1 MYRILFLI
9 LYLLLYFI
17 NPIKKIG
24 IFNDNDYSDNTNR
37 TRLSDF
43 VRLSLRRRS
52 AFKQCRKY
60 LTKGKN
66 FYKLKNDY
74 VTLIYETENKII
86 KCYDKSIKKRIAT
99 IEWFKQDSYELN
111 YLDNT
116 FEETFDSVSALFNEK
131 SMYDGIVST
140 FKSQFKIEEID
151 PENEKNIE
159 NVNIPKFYSNMFNI
173 NQATE
178 KELTDLPGLSI
189 IQAKNIIR
197 YREKHNGF
205 GSLDEF
211 FEEMNIN
218 NHLQQQLR
226 NYLYVDSYLPDYG
239 RKIKESTTEEYNIT
253 HKDNQ
258 NENNERI
265 IDI

>member
-9 LYLLLYFI
+9 IYLILYLI
-17 NPIKKIG
+17 SSKRKTG
-24 IFNDNDYSDNTNR
+24 IFSYSNYYDNTNR

-52 AFKQCRKY
+52 AFKQCKKY
-60 LTKGKN
+60 LTKGKD

-74 VTLIYETENKII
+74 VTLIYDTKNKII
-86 KCYDKSIKKRIAT
+86 KCYDKSIKKQIAT
-99 IEWFKQDSYELN
+99 LEWYKQDSYELN

-131 SMYDGIVST
+131 SMYEGIIST
-140 FKSQFKIEEID
+140 FKAQFKIEEIN

-159 NVNIPKFYSNMFNI
+159 NVNIPRYYSNMLNI

-197 YREKHNGF
+197 YRERHNGF

-218 NHLQQQLR
+218 PHLKKQLR
-226 NYLYVDSYLPDYG
+226 NYLYVDSYIPNY
-239 RKIKESTTEEYNIT
+239 RKSVEETTKEEYNIT
-253 HKDNQ
+253 HIDNQ

>member
-1 MYRILFLI
+1 MYRILLLV
-9 LYLLLYFI
+9 LYLVLYLI
-17 NPIKKIG
+17 NPIKKNR
-24 IFNDNDYSDNTNR
+24 IFNENNYSDNTNR

-52 AFKQCRKY
+52 ALKQCKKY

-74 VTLIYETENKII
+74 VTLIYDTKNKIV

-99 IEWFKQDSYELN
+99 IEWLKQDSYELN
-111 YLDNT
+111 YIDNT
-116 FEETFDSVSALFNEK
+116 FEETFDSISALFNEK
-131 SMYDGIVST
+131 SMYDGIIST

-151 PENEKNIE
+151 PENEKYIE
-159 NVNIPKFYSNMFNI
+159 NVNIPKYYSEMLNL

-211 FEEMNIN
+211 FGEMNIN
-218 NHLQQQLR
+218 SHLQQQLR
-226 NYLYVDSYLPDYG
+226 NYLYIDSYKMNYG
-239 RKIKESTTEEYNIT
+239 IKIKETTKEEYNIT
-253 HKDNQ
+253 PKNSQ
-258 NENNERI
+258 NEDNERI

>member
-1 MYRILFLI
+1 MHRVLFLI
-9 LYLLLYFI
+9 LYIVLYLI
-17 NPIKKIG
+17 NPIKKNG
-24 IFNDNDYSDNTNR
+24 IFNENNYSDNTNR

-43 VRLSLRRRS
+43 IRLSLRRRS
-52 AFKQCRKY
+52 AFKQCKKY
-60 LTKGKN
+60 LIKSKY

-74 VTLIYETENKII
+74 VTLIYDTKNKII

-99 IEWFKQDSYELN
+99 IEWLKQDSYELN
-111 YLDNT
+111 YLDNS
-116 FEETFDSVSALFNEK
+116 FEETFDSISALFNEK
-131 SMYDGIVST
+131 SMYDGIIST

-151 PENEKNIE
+151 PENEKYIE
-159 NVNIPKFYSNMFNI
+159 NVNIPKYYSEMLNL

-189 IQAKNIIR
+189 IQAKNIVR

-218 NHLQQQLR
+218 SHFQQQLK
-226 NYLYVDSYLPDYG
+226 NYLYIDSYRMNDI
-239 RKIKESTTEEYNIT
+239 RKIKETTKEEYYIT
-253 HKDNQ
+253 NKDSQ
-258 NENNERI
+258 NEDNERI